1 MRLTIS
7 KKVWLGVGTM
17 MGITAVVVLAVYTNI
32 AQMNTLQSRVVEQ
45 RTPAAIGG
53 VELRNGINHSLAAL
67 RGYMILGT
75 EKWKEERSKAWDSID
90 ENIDKMREYSQ
101 GWEDLAQRT
110 AFQDF
115 EQVMAE
121 FRVAQDQVERVANT
135 REEQPATVILI
146 EQAAPLGSAMFVSI
160 SEMIDIEK
168 TLEATPER
176 KALLAVMAD
185 SRGSLG
191 GGLAA
196 IRGFLLSG
204 DQAFADE
211 FLKKW
216 QINTARFAT
225 LQDQTALLNA
235 DQQAAFAR
243 YSEAR
248 AQFDPLPEQMISIRN
263 SDDWNVANTLLATEA
278 APRAIKAHTILDS
291 IIDNQLSS
299 LDADASAMVS
309 KGAFTIQTVLVL
321 GIAGCA
327 LGCFVSVMLVRLIT
341 KPLSMLISSFERIS
355 TGDLTVRV
363 DETRRD
369 EIGQLGHGFNIFID
383 SLSDMV
389 GEIRGTS
396 QAVASASTE
405 IAASA
410 EEMANG
416 LQSQEQQ
423 TQQVA
428 AAVEELSQSVNEVAA
443 KSADATAA
451 SEESQHQAEQGGQIV
466 SSTVTEM
473 EGIAREVQGSA
484 QTINTLGE
492 KSKTIGEIISV
503 INDIADQTNLLAL
516 NAAIEAARAGEHG
529 RGFAVVA
536 DEVRK
541 LAERTTIATEEVSQS
556 IRGIQTETASAVEL
570 IEAGSQRVGKGV
582 ELASQAGTSLE
593 SIVGGSM
600 SVQAMVRDIAAA
612 ANEQSLATGEIAQAV
627 EGINCITRQ
636 SAEGASQSSIAANDL
651 SAQANQLQ
659 NLVNRFK
666 LS

>member
-7 KKVWLGVGTM
+7 KKVWFGVGTM

-32 AQMNTLQSRVVEQ
+32 AQMNAIQARVVEQ

-75 EKWKEERSKAWDSID
+75 EKWKVERSKAWDSID
-90 ENIDKMREYSQ
+90 QNMDLMRELSL

-121 FRVAQDQVERVANT
+121 FRVAQDQVEGVANT

-146 EQAAPLGSAMFVSI
+146 EQAAPLGSEMFVSI

-225 LQDQTALLNA
+225 LQDQTGLLSS

-263 SDDWNVANTLLATEA
+263 SDEWNVANTLLATEA
-278 APRAIKAHTILDS
+278 APRAIKAQTILDS
-291 IIDNQLSS
+291 IIDSQLSS
-299 LDADASAMVS
+299 LETDASAMVS
-309 KGAFTIQTVLVL
+309 KGAFTIQTVLML

-341 KPLSMLISSFERIS
+341 KPLGMLISSFERIS

-389 GEIRGTS
+389 SEIRGTS

-410 EEMANG
+410 EEMAGG
-416 LQSQEQQ
+416 LQTQEQQ

-443 KSADATAA
+443 KSADATHV
-451 SEESQHQAEQGGQIV
+451 SEESQTQAESGGQIV
-466 SSTVTEM
+466 SSTVVEM

-484 QTINTLGE
+484 ETINTLGE
-492 KSKTIGEIISV
+492 KSQMIGEIISV

-541 LAERTTIATEEVSQS
+541 LAERTTTATEEVSQS
-556 IRGIQTETASAVEL
+556 IRGIQSETAAAVEL
-570 IEAGSQRVGKGV
+570 IEAGSERVGNGV
-582 ELASQAGTSLE
+582 KLATQAGGALD
-593 SIVGGSM
+593 SIVRSSV
-600 SVQAMVRDIAAA
+600 SVQAMVQDIAAA
-612 ANEQSLATGEIAQAV
+612 ANEQSAATGEIARAV
-627 EGINCITRQ
+627 EGINSVTRQ
-636 SAEGASQSSIAANDL
+636 SAEGAAQSAMAASDL
-651 SAQANQLQ
+651 SHQADQLQ
-659 NLVNRFK
+659 ELVNRFI
-666 LS
+666 LD